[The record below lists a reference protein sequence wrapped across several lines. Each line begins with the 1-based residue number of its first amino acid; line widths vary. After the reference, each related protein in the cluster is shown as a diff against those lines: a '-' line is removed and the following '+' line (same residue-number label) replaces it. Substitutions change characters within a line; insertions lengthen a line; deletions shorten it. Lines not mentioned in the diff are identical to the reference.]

1 MRLIDCFI
9 NIISFVAFFLKS
21 SGSKHYSYDKVRA
34 NIQRLISQS
43 ESCIDNKKISRE
55 DYDMARFAV
64 LAWIDEA
71 IMSSSWDGKTQWQR
85 EKLQRLYYQTE
96 DGGEIFFDRLNT
108 LGFQKREVREVFYM
122 CLALGFTGQYCHPG
136 DEVLLEAL
144 KDENLKI
151 LTGNSI
157 DMSSFEKREIFPE
170 AYPIESPGSKHPKS
184 RRPFSFSAIM
194 CFIAPII
201 FLGGLFILYGVL
213 LENIGETIFF

>member
-21 SGSKHYSYDKVRA
+21 SGTRPSSYDKIRA
-34 NIQRLISQS
+34 NIQRLIAQS
-43 ESCIDNKKISRE
+43 EICIENEKVSRE

-64 LAWIDEA
+64 LAWVDEA
-71 IMSSSWDGKTQWQR
+71 VMSSSWDGRAQWQR

-108 LGFQKREVREVFYM
+108 IGLQKREVREVFYM
-122 CLALGFTGQYCHPG
+122 CLALGFTGQYCNAG
-136 DEVLLEAL
+136 DEILLEGL

-151 LTGNSI
+151 LTANSI
-157 DMSSFEKREIFPE
+157 DLSSFEKRELFPE
-170 AYPIESPGSKHPKS
+170 AYHIESLKSKSLKS
-184 RRPFSFSAIM
+184 RGPFSFFVLI
-194 CFIAPII
+194 CFMAPVV
-201 FLGGLFILYGVL
+201 FLGGLFVLYRIL

>member
-9 NIISFVAFFLKS
+9 NVISFVAFFLKS
-21 SGSKHYSYDKVRA
+21 SESKHYSYDRVRA

-43 ESCIDNKKISRE
+43 ESCIENGKVVRE
-55 DYDMARFAV
+55 DYDKARFAV
-64 LAWIDEA
+64 LAWIDEV
-71 IMSSSWDGKTQWQR
+71 IMSSSWDGRAQWQR

-108 LGFQKREVREVFYM
+108 IGLQKREIREVFYM

-157 DMSSFEKREIFPE
+157 DTTSLEKHEIFPE
-170 AYPIESPGSKHPKS
+170 AYHIESVGPKPPKP
-184 RRPFSFSAIM
+184 RGPFSFSALI
-194 CFIAPII
+194 CFITPII
-201 FLGGLFILYGVL
+201 FLSGLFILYSVL
-213 LENIGETIFF
+213 LKNIEETIIF

>member
-43 ESCIDNKKISRE
+43 ESCIDNKTISRE

-108 LGFQKREVREVFYM
+108 LGLQKREVREVFYM

-151 LTGNSI
+151 LSGNSI
-157 DMSSFEKREIFPE
+157 DTSSLEKREIFPE
-170 AYPIESPGSKHPKS
+170 AYPIESLGSKPPKS
-184 RRPFSFSAIM
+184 RRYFSFSVII
-194 CFIAPII
+194 CFITPII

-213 LENIGETIFF
+213 LGNIGETIFF